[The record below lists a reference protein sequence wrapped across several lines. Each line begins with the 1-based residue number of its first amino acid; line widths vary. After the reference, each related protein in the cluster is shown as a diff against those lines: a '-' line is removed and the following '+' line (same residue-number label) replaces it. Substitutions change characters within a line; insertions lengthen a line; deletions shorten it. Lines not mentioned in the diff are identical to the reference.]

1 MSANNRQQKQ
11 SETIKQQKSKSGN
24 NFKSKQKRLT
34 FELLVFL
41 VAVVV
46 IARLCDCGGKNKMNG
61 LNGSVAVLTS
71 STVTTTVA
79 DPDATNLSTTKTT
92 NNDTTME
99 ISTSQIV
106 TELHSEDRFLEHEEY
121 STGKSDRC
129 VYVYQKWS
137 LI

>member
-1 MSANNRQQKQ
+1 
-11 SETIKQQKSKSGN
+11 
-24 NFKSKQKRLT
+24 
-34 FELLVFL
+34 
-41 VAVVV
+41 
-46 IARLCDCGGKNKMNG
+46 MNG

-106 TELHSEDRFLEHEEY
+106 TELHSEDRFIEHEEY

-129 VYVYQKWS
+129 VYVHQKWS
-137 LI
+137 LIQCVQ